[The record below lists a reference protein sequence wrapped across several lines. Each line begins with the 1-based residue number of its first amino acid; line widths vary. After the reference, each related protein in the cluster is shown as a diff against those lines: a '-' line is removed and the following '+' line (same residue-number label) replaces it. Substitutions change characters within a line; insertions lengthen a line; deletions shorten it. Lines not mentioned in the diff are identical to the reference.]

1 MTPENT
7 TATDERLPLTPSQQA
22 AYDFIAGTAGMWGP
36 TVREIAAGLA
46 YKSPHSVTGLLEQLE
61 RKGWI
66 VREPGQAR
74 GIRVRT

>member
-7 TATDERLPLTPSQQA
+7 TTIERLPLTPSQQR
-22 AYDFIAGTAGMWGP
+22 AYEFIASTAGMWGP
-36 TVREIAAGLA
+36 SVREIAAGLS
-46 YKSPHSVTGLLEQLE
+46 YRSPHAVTGMLEQLE

>member
-7 TATDERLPLTPSQQA
+7 TAIERLPLTRSQQR
-22 AYDFIAGTAGMWGP
+22 AYDFIASTAGLWGP
-36 TVREIAAGLA
+36 SVREIAAGLA
-46 YKSPHSVTGLLEQLE
+46 YKSPHAVTGMLEQLE

-66 VREPGQAR
+66 TREPGQAR

>member
-7 TATDERLPLTPSQQA
+7 TTDERLPLTPSQQRV
-22 AYDFIAGTAGMWGP
+22 YEFIASTADKWGP
-36 TVREIAAGLA
+36 SVREIAAGLA
-46 YKSPHSVTGLLEQLE
+46 YKSPHAVTGMLDQLE

-66 VREPGQAR
+66 TREPGQAR

>member
-7 TATDERLPLTPSQQA
+7 TTAERLPLTPLEQA
-22 AYDFIAGTAGMWGP
+22 AFDFIAGTAGMWGP

-46 YKSPHSVTGLLEQLE
+46 YKSPHSVTGMLVQLE

-66 VREPGQAR
+66 IREPGQAR
-74 GIRVRT
+74 GIRVKA

>member
-7 TATDERLPLTPSQQA
+7 TTIERLPLTHCQQRV
-22 AYDFIAGTAGMWGP
+22 YEFIASTAGMWGP
-36 TVREIAAGLA
+36 SVREIAAGLS
-46 YKSPHSVTGLLEQLE
+46 YKSPHAVTGMLEQLE

-66 VREPGQAR
+66 TREPGKSR

>member
-7 TATDERLPLTPSQQA
+7 TTIERQPLTPSQQR
-22 AYDFIAGTAGMWGP
+22 AYEFIASTAGMWGP
-36 TVREIAAGLA
+36 SVREIAAGLS
-46 YKSPHSVTGLLEQLE
+46 YRSPHAVTGMLEQLE

-66 VREPGQAR
+66 VREPGKSR

>member
-7 TATDERLPLTPSQQA
+7 TTIERLPLTPSQQR
-22 AYDFIAGTAGMWGP
+22 AYEFIASTAGRWGP
-36 TVREIAAGLA
+36 SVREIAAGLS
-46 YKSPHSVTGLLEQLE
+46 YKSPHAVTGMLEQLE

-66 VREPGQAR
+66 TREPGKSR